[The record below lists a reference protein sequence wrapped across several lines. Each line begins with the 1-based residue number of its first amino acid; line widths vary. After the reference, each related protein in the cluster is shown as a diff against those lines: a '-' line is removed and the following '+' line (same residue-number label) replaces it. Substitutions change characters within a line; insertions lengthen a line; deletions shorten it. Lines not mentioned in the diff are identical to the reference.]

1 MSNAALQNVWQTIL
15 SLDLTAANKRWLA
28 EHLLEQAESESK
40 VALEPYTMAEIEM
53 MAENGRRQIAA
64 GQYFSSEQ
72 VLQMCEE
79 A

>member
-15 SLDLTAANKRWLA
+15 SFDLTAANKRWLA